1 MTREEAKKLVRIV
14 VSSYPNYKPTN
25 LTDTVDVWAL
35 MLEEFSYQQVAA
47 ALKAYILSD
56 TSGFAP
62 SIGQLIDKVQTIH
75 DTNPQLNE
83 MQAWALV
90 SKALKNGTYGAQEEF
105 DKLPPTVQKAVG
117 SPSQLRNWA
126 VTDEESIENVI
137 QSNFMRT
144 YRVICQREKEISKMP
159 TDIKAIMQQNS
170 SEKLLYA
177 REQEIKQLDVRN
189 YKGVPM
195 PDNVKKELEK
205 MKRGE

>member
-126 VTDEESIENVI
+126 VTDEDSIENVI
-137 QSNFMRT
+137 QSNFLRT

>member
-25 LTDTVDVWAL
+25 LTDTVDVWTL

-170 SEKLLYA
+170 SEKLLYTK
-177 REQEIKQLDVRN
+177 EQEIKQLDVKN

-195 PDNVKKELEK
+195 PDKVKKELEK

>member
-14 VSSYPNYKPTN
+14 VSSYPNYKPAN
-25 LTDTVDVWAL
+25 LTDTVDVWTL

-117 SPSQLRNWA
+117 NPSQLRNWA

-159 TDIKAIMQQNS
+159 KDIKAIMQQNS
-170 SEKLLYA
+170 SEKLLYTK
-177 REQEIKQLDVRN
+177 EQEIKQLDVKN

>member
-1 MTREEAKKLVRIV
+1 
-14 VSSYPNYKPTN
+14 
-25 LTDTVDVWAL
+25 
-35 MLEEFSYQQVAA
+35 
-47 ALKAYILSD
+47 
-56 TSGFAP
+56 
-62 SIGQLIDKVQTIH
+62 
-75 DTNPQLNE
+75 

-170 SEKLLYA
+170 SEKLLYTK
-177 REQEIKQLDVRN
+177 EQEIKQLDVKN